1 MSHSF
6 RILGIGLI
14 GLGSVFALLVL
25 GQMWFNLFDTTIF
38 VRLLITLGLSGLY
51 GLYIG
56 MIWDDLEKSR
66 YRKMLLSLGG
76 FGLIAV
82 LLILAQVWFEFFD
95 GKTFIKLLISVTIVS
110 ALTSFIMAVRE
121 DFLEG
126 KRLKDENFLD

>member
-1 MSHSF
+1 MSRSF

-38 VRLLITLGLSGLY
+38 IRLLITLGLSGLY

-82 LLILAQVWFEFFD
+82 LLILGQVWFEFFD

>member
-1 MSHSF
+1 MSRSF

-14 GLGSVFALLVL
+14 GLGTVFVILVL
-25 GQMWFNLFDTTIF
+25 GQMWFALFAPKIF
-38 VRLLITLGLSGLY
+38 IRLLITLGLSGLY
-51 GLYIG
+51 GLYVG

-66 YRKMLLSLGG
+66 YRKMLLALGG
-76 FGLIAV
+76 FGLVAV
-82 LLILAQVWFEFFD
+82 LLILGQIWFEFFE
-95 GKTFIKLLISVTIVS
+95 GETFIKLLISVTIVS

>member
-1 MSHSF
+1 MSRNF

-14 GLGSVFALLVL
+14 GLGTVFVTLIL
-25 GQMWFNLFDTTIF
+25 GQMWFSLFDTEIF
-38 VRLLITLGLSGLY
+38 VRLLITLGLAGLY

-82 LLILAQVWFEFFD
+82 LLILGQVWFEFLEGEIFV
-95 GKTFIKLLISVTIVS
+95 KLLISVTIVS

-121 DFLEG
+121 DFLES
-126 KRLKDENFLD
+126 KHLKDENFLD